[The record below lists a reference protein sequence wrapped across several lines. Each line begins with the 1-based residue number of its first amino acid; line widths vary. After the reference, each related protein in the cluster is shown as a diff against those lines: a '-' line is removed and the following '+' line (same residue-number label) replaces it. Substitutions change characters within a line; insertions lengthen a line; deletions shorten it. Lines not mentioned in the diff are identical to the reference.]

1 MKKMIN
7 KPENIVTEMIG
18 GMLKAF
24 PDYLEQV
31 GDLPVVKRKNKKEGK
46 VALISGGGSGHEPS
60 HAGFVGYG
68 MLDAA
73 VAGEVFTS
81 PSADKVY
88 EAIKAVDSGNGVLLI
103 IKNYSGDVMNFEMA
117 AEMAGM
123 EGIDVKKIIVN
134 DEAIKAVDSGN
145 GVLLIIKNYS
155 GDVMNF
161 EMAAEMA
168 GMEGIDVKK
177 IIVNDDIAVEN
188 STYTVGR
195 RGIAGT
201 VLVHKMVGAAAEKG
215 YSLDDL
221 EVLGNKVISRTK
233 TMGMSLKPCMVPT
246 TGKLSFELPED
257 EVEIGLGIHGEPG
270 TQNKVISRTKTMG
283 MSLKPCMVPTT
294 GKLSFELPEDEVEIG
309 LGIHGE
315 PGTHREKMQDAN
327 AHVDYLLD
335 KILKESELSENDEVA
350 VLVNGLGETT
360 LIELYI
366 INNRVSEVL
375 ANKNIKVYDTIVG
388 NYMTSLD
395 MGGFSIT
402 LVKLDDEMKELLKAK
417 ADTPLAN
424 KNIKVYD
431 TIVGNYMTSLDMGG
445 FSITLVKLDDEMKEL
460 LKAKAD
466 TPAFKR
472 F

>member
-123 EGIDVKKIIVN
+123 EGIN
-134 DEAIKAVDSGN
+134 
-145 GVLLIIKNYS
+145 
-155 GDVMNF
+155 
-161 EMAAEMA
+161 
-168 GMEGIDVKK
+168 VKK

-270 TQNKVISRTKTMG
+270 T
-283 MSLKPCMVPTT
+283 
-294 GKLSFELPEDEVEIG
+294 
-309 LGIHGE
+309 
-315 PGTHREKMQDAN
+315 HREKMQDAN

-335 KILKESELSENDEVA
+335 KILKESDLSENDEVA

-366 INNRVSEVL
+366 INNRISEV
-375 ANKNIKVYDTIVG
+375 
-388 NYMTSLD
+388 
-395 MGGFSIT
+395 
-402 LVKLDDEMKELLKAK
+402 
-417 ADTPLAN
+417 LAN

>member
-88 EAIKAVDSGNGVLLI
+88 EAIKVVDSGNGVLLI

-123 EGIDVKKIIVN
+123 EGIN
-134 DEAIKAVDSGN
+134 
-145 GVLLIIKNYS
+145 
-155 GDVMNF
+155 
-161 EMAAEMA
+161 
-168 GMEGIDVKK
+168 VKK

-221 EVLGNKVISRTK
+221 EVLG
-233 TMGMSLKPCMVPT
+233 
-246 TGKLSFELPED
+246 
-257 EVEIGLGIHGEPG
+257 
-270 TQNKVISRTKTMG
+270 NKVISRTKTMG

-417 ADTPLAN
+417 ADTP
-424 KNIKVYD
+424 
-431 TIVGNYMTSLDMGG
+431 
-445 FSITLVKLDDEMKEL
+445 
-460 LKAKAD
+460 
-466 TPAFKR
+466 AFKR

>member
-123 EGIDVKKIIVN
+123 EGIN
-134 DEAIKAVDSGN
+134 
-145 GVLLIIKNYS
+145 
-155 GDVMNF
+155 
-161 EMAAEMA
+161 
-168 GMEGIDVKK
+168 VKK

-215 YSLDDL
+215 YSLDEL
-221 EVLGNKVISRTK
+221 EVLG
-233 TMGMSLKPCMVPT
+233 
-246 TGKLSFELPED
+246 
-257 EVEIGLGIHGEPG
+257 
-270 TQNKVISRTKTMG
+270 NKVISRTKTMG

-402 LVKLDDEMKELLKAK
+402 LVKLDDEMKELLK
-417 ADTPLAN
+417 
-424 KNIKVYD
+424 
-431 TIVGNYMTSLDMGG
+431 S
-445 FSITLVKLDDEMKEL
+445 
-460 LKAKAD
+460 KAD

>member
-123 EGIDVKKIIVN
+123 EGIN
-134 DEAIKAVDSGN
+134 
-145 GVLLIIKNYS
+145 
-155 GDVMNF
+155 
-161 EMAAEMA
+161 
-168 GMEGIDVKK
+168 VKK

-215 YSLDDL
+215 YSLDEL
-221 EVLGNKVISRTK
+221 EVLG
-233 TMGMSLKPCMVPT
+233 
-246 TGKLSFELPED
+246 
-257 EVEIGLGIHGEPG
+257 
-270 TQNKVISRTKTMG
+270 NKVISRTKTMG

-327 AHVDYLLD
+327 THVDYLLD
-335 KILKESELSENDEVA
+335 KILKESDLSENDEVA

-417 ADTPLAN
+417 ADTP
-424 KNIKVYD
+424 
-431 TIVGNYMTSLDMGG
+431 
-445 FSITLVKLDDEMKEL
+445 
-460 LKAKAD
+460 
-466 TPAFKR
+466 AFKR

>member
-123 EGIDVKKIIVN
+123 EGIN
-134 DEAIKAVDSGN
+134 
-145 GVLLIIKNYS
+145 
-155 GDVMNF
+155 
-161 EMAAEMA
+161 
-168 GMEGIDVKK
+168 VKK

-270 TQNKVISRTKTMG
+270 I
-283 MSLKPCMVPTT
+283 
-294 GKLSFELPEDEVEIG
+294 
-309 LGIHGE
+309 
-315 PGTHREKMQDAN
+315 HREKMQDAN

-335 KILKESELSENDEVA
+335 KILKESELSKNDEVA

-417 ADTPLAN
+417 ADTP
-424 KNIKVYD
+424 
-431 TIVGNYMTSLDMGG
+431 
-445 FSITLVKLDDEMKEL
+445 
-460 LKAKAD
+460 
-466 TPAFKR
+466 AFKR

>member
-7 KPENIVTEMIG
+7 KPENIVTEMIN
-18 GMLKAF
+18 GMLKAY
-24 PDYLEQV
+24 PNYLKQV
-31 GDLPVVKRKNKKEGK
+31 EDLPVVIRKNKKDGK

-60 HAGFVGYG
+60 HAGFVGEG

-88 EAIKAVDSGNGVLLI
+88 EAIKAVDSGAGVLLI

-117 AEMAGM
+117 AEMAEM
-123 EGIDVKKIIVN
+123 EGINVKR
-134 DEAIKAVDSGN
+134 
-145 GVLLIIKNYS
+145 
-155 GDVMNF
+155 
-161 EMAAEMA
+161 
-168 GMEGIDVKK
+168 

-215 YSLDDL
+215 YSLDEL
-221 EVLGNKVISRTK
+221 ENFGNKVISRIK
-233 TMGMSLKPCMVPT
+233 TMGMA
-246 TGKLSFELPED
+246 
-257 EVEIGLGIHGEPG
+257 
-270 TQNKVISRTKTMG
+270 
-283 MSLKPCMVPTT
+283 LKPCMVPTT

-315 PGTHREKMQDAN
+315 PGTHREKIQTADV
-327 AHVDYLLD
+327 HVDYLLE
-335 KILKESELSENDEVA
+335 KLLKESDLKPEDEVA

-375 ANKNIKVYDTIVG
+375 AEKNIRVFDTIVG

-402 LVKLDDEMKELLKAK
+402 LVKLDDEMKEML
-417 ADTPLAN
+417 
-424 KNIKVYD
+424 
-431 TIVGNYMTSLDMGG
+431 G
-445 FSITLVKLDDEMKEL
+445 
-460 LKAKAD
+460 AKAD

>member
-1 MKKMIN
+1 
-7 KPENIVTEMIG
+7 
-18 GMLKAF
+18 
-24 PDYLEQV
+24 
-31 GDLPVVKRKNKKEGK
+31 
-46 VALISGGGSGHEPS
+46 
-60 HAGFVGYG
+60 

-73 VAGEVFTS
+73 VAGEVLTS

-123 EGIDVKKIIVN
+123 EGIN
-134 DEAIKAVDSGN
+134 
-145 GVLLIIKNYS
+145 
-155 GDVMNF
+155 
-161 EMAAEMA
+161 
-168 GMEGIDVKK
+168 VKK

-215 YSLDDL
+215 YSLDEL
-221 EVLGNKVISRTK
+221 EVLGNKVISRA
-233 TMGMSLKPCMVPT
+233 
-246 TGKLSFELPED
+246 
-257 EVEIGLGIHGEPG
+257 
-270 TQNKVISRTKTMG
+270 KTMG

-417 ADTPLAN
+417 ADTP
-424 KNIKVYD
+424 
-431 TIVGNYMTSLDMGG
+431 
-445 FSITLVKLDDEMKEL
+445 
-460 LKAKAD
+460 
-466 TPAFKR
+466 AFKR

>member
-123 EGIDVKKIIVN
+123 EEIN
-134 DEAIKAVDSGN
+134 
-145 GVLLIIKNYS
+145 
-155 GDVMNF
+155 
-161 EMAAEMA
+161 
-168 GMEGIDVKK
+168 VKK

-221 EVLGNKVISRTK
+221 EVLG
-233 TMGMSLKPCMVPT
+233 
-246 TGKLSFELPED
+246 
-257 EVEIGLGIHGEPG
+257 
-270 TQNKVISRTKTMG
+270 NKVISRTKTMG

-417 ADTPLAN
+417 ADTP
-424 KNIKVYD
+424 
-431 TIVGNYMTSLDMGG
+431 
-445 FSITLVKLDDEMKEL
+445 
-460 LKAKAD
+460 
-466 TPAFKR
+466 AFKR

>member
-123 EGIDVKKIIVN
+123 EGIN
-134 DEAIKAVDSGN
+134 
-145 GVLLIIKNYS
+145 
-155 GDVMNF
+155 
-161 EMAAEMA
+161 
-168 GMEGIDVKK
+168 VKK

-221 EVLGNKVISRTK
+221 EVLG
-233 TMGMSLKPCMVPT
+233 
-246 TGKLSFELPED
+246 
-257 EVEIGLGIHGEPG
+257 
-270 TQNKVISRTKTMG
+270 NKVISRTKTMG

-366 INNRVSEVL
+366 INNRISEV
-375 ANKNIKVYDTIVG
+375 
-388 NYMTSLD
+388 
-395 MGGFSIT
+395 
-402 LVKLDDEMKELLKAK
+402 
-417 ADTPLAN
+417 LAN

>member
-123 EGIDVKKIIVN
+123 EGIN
-134 DEAIKAVDSGN
+134 
-145 GVLLIIKNYS
+145 
-155 GDVMNF
+155 
-161 EMAAEMA
+161 
-168 GMEGIDVKK
+168 VKK

-270 TQNKVISRTKTMG
+270 T
-283 MSLKPCMVPTT
+283 
-294 GKLSFELPEDEVEIG
+294 
-309 LGIHGE
+309 
-315 PGTHREKMQDAN
+315 HREKMQDAN
-327 AHVDYLLD
+327 THVDYLLD

-402 LVKLDDEMKELLKAK
+402 LVKLDDEMKELLK
-417 ADTPLAN
+417 
-424 KNIKVYD
+424 
-431 TIVGNYMTSLDMGG
+431 S
-445 FSITLVKLDDEMKEL
+445 
-460 LKAKAD
+460 KAD

>member
-88 EAIKAVDSGNGVLLI
+88 EAIEAVDSGNGVLLI

-123 EGIDVKKIIVN
+123 EGIN
-134 DEAIKAVDSGN
+134 
-145 GVLLIIKNYS
+145 
-155 GDVMNF
+155 
-161 EMAAEMA
+161 
-168 GMEGIDVKK
+168 VKK

-215 YSLDDL
+215 YSLDEL
-221 EVLGNKVISRTK
+221 EVLG
-233 TMGMSLKPCMVPT
+233 
-246 TGKLSFELPED
+246 
-257 EVEIGLGIHGEPG
+257 
-270 TQNKVISRTKTMG
+270 NKVISRTKTMG

-417 ADTPLAN
+417 ADTP
-424 KNIKVYD
+424 
-431 TIVGNYMTSLDMGG
+431 
-445 FSITLVKLDDEMKEL
+445 
-460 LKAKAD
+460 
-466 TPAFKR
+466 AFKR

>member
-73 VAGEVFTS
+73 VVGEVFTS

-123 EGIDVKKIIVN
+123 EGIN
-134 DEAIKAVDSGN
+134 
-145 GVLLIIKNYS
+145 
-155 GDVMNF
+155 
-161 EMAAEMA
+161 
-168 GMEGIDVKK
+168 VKK

-215 YSLDDL
+215 YSLDEL
-221 EVLGNKVISRTK
+221 EVLGN
-233 TMGMSLKPCMVPT
+233 
-246 TGKLSFELPED
+246 E
-257 EVEIGLGIHGEPG
+257 
-270 TQNKVISRTKTMG
+270 VISRTKTMG

-417 ADTPLAN
+417 T
-424 KNIKVYD
+424 
-431 TIVGNYMTSLDMGG
+431 
-445 FSITLVKLDDEMKEL
+445 
-460 LKAKAD
+460 D

>member
-18 GMLKAF
+18 GMLKVF

-123 EGIDVKKIIVN
+123 EGIN
-134 DEAIKAVDSGN
+134 
-145 GVLLIIKNYS
+145 
-155 GDVMNF
+155 
-161 EMAAEMA
+161 
-168 GMEGIDVKK
+168 VKK

-221 EVLGNKVISRTK
+221 EVLG
-233 TMGMSLKPCMVPT
+233 
-246 TGKLSFELPED
+246 
-257 EVEIGLGIHGEPG
+257 
-270 TQNKVISRTKTMG
+270 NKVISRTKTMG

-417 ADTPLAN
+417 ADTP
-424 KNIKVYD
+424 
-431 TIVGNYMTSLDMGG
+431 
-445 FSITLVKLDDEMKEL
+445 
-460 LKAKAD
+460 
-466 TPAFKR
+466 AFKR

>member
-123 EGIDVKKIIVN
+123 EGIN
-134 DEAIKAVDSGN
+134 
-145 GVLLIIKNYS
+145 
-155 GDVMNF
+155 
-161 EMAAEMA
+161 
-168 GMEGIDVKK
+168 VKK

-201 VLVHKMVGAAAEKG
+201 VLVHKMVGAAAEKR
-215 YSLDDL
+215 YSLDEL
-221 EVLGNKVISRTK
+221 EVLG
-233 TMGMSLKPCMVPT
+233 
-246 TGKLSFELPED
+246 
-257 EVEIGLGIHGEPG
+257 
-270 TQNKVISRTKTMG
+270 NKVISRTKTMG

-327 AHVDYLLD
+327 THVDYLLD
-335 KILKESELSENDEVA
+335 KILKESDLSENDEVA

-417 ADTPLAN
+417 ADTP
-424 KNIKVYD
+424 
-431 TIVGNYMTSLDMGG
+431 
-445 FSITLVKLDDEMKEL
+445 
-460 LKAKAD
+460 
-466 TPAFKR
+466 AFKR

>member
-123 EGIDVKKIIVN
+123 EGIN
-134 DEAIKAVDSGN
+134 
-145 GVLLIIKNYS
+145 
-155 GDVMNF
+155 
-161 EMAAEMA
+161 
-168 GMEGIDVKK
+168 VKK

-270 TQNKVISRTKTMG
+270 T
-283 MSLKPCMVPTT
+283 
-294 GKLSFELPEDEVEIG
+294 
-309 LGIHGE
+309 
-315 PGTHREKMQDAN
+315 HREKMQDAN

-335 KILKESELSENDEVA
+335 KILKESELSENDELA

-417 ADTPLAN
+417 ADTP
-424 KNIKVYD
+424 
-431 TIVGNYMTSLDMGG
+431 
-445 FSITLVKLDDEMKEL
+445 
-460 LKAKAD
+460 
-466 TPAFKR
+466 AFKR

>member
-7 KPENIVTEMIG
+7 KPENIVNEMVA
-18 GMLKAF
+18 GMIKAY
-24 PDYLEQV
+24 PNTLETV
-31 GDLPVVKRKNKKEGK
+31 NDMPIVVRKEKKSGK
-46 VALISGGGSGHEPS
+46 VALVSGGGSGHEPS

-68 MLDAA
+68 MLDGA

-88 EAIKAVDSGNGVLLI
+88 EAIKAVNGGAGVLLV

-123 EGIDVKKIIVN
+123 EDIPVKRIIV
-134 DEAIKAVDSGN
+134 D
-145 GVLLIIKNYS
+145 
-155 GDVMNF
+155 
-161 EMAAEMA
+161 
-168 GMEGIDVKK
+168 
-177 IIVNDDIAVEN
+177 DDIAVEN

-201 VLVHKMVGAAAEKG
+201 VLVHKIVGAAAEKG

-221 EVLGNKVISRTK
+221 ETLGNKVISNLK
-233 TMGMSLKPCMVPT
+233 TMGMSLKPCLVPT
-246 TGKLSFELPED
+246 TGKLSFELA
-257 EVEIGLGIHGEPG
+257 
-270 TQNKVISRTKTMG
+270 
-283 MSLKPCMVPTT
+283 
-294 GKLSFELPEDEVEIG
+294 EDEVEIG

-315 PGTHREKMQDAN
+315 PGTHREKFQGAD

-335 KILKESELSENDEVA
+335 KILAESKVDGEEVA

-360 LIELYI
+360 LMELFI
-366 INNRVSEVL
+366 INNRVADVL
-375 ANKNIKVYDTIVG
+375 KEKNIKVVDTIVG

-395 MGGFSIT
+395 MGGFSISI
-402 LVKLDDEMKELLKAK
+402 LKLDTEMKELL
-417 ADTPLAN
+417 
-424 KNIKVYD
+424 
-431 TIVGNYMTSLDMGG
+431 M
-445 FSITLVKLDDEMKEL
+445 
-460 LKAKAD
+460 AKAD

>member
-123 EGIDVKKIIVN
+123 EGIN
-134 DEAIKAVDSGN
+134 
-145 GVLLIIKNYS
+145 
-155 GDVMNF
+155 
-161 EMAAEMA
+161 
-168 GMEGIDVKK
+168 VKK

-201 VLVHKMVGAAAEKG
+201 VLVHKMVGAAAEKR
-215 YSLDDL
+215 YSLDEL
-221 EVLGNKVISRTK
+221 EVLG
-233 TMGMSLKPCMVPT
+233 
-246 TGKLSFELPED
+246 
-257 EVEIGLGIHGEPG
+257 
-270 TQNKVISRTKTMG
+270 NKVISRTKTMG

-417 ADTPLAN
+417 ADTP
-424 KNIKVYD
+424 
-431 TIVGNYMTSLDMGG
+431 
-445 FSITLVKLDDEMKEL
+445 
-460 LKAKAD
+460 
-466 TPAFKR
+466 AFKR

>member
-88 EAIKAVDSGNGVLLI
+88 
-103 IKNYSGDVMNFEMA
+103 
-117 AEMAGM
+117 
-123 EGIDVKKIIVN
+123 
-134 DEAIKAVDSGN
+134 EAIKAVDSGN

-270 TQNKVISRTKTMG
+270 T
-283 MSLKPCMVPTT
+283 
-294 GKLSFELPEDEVEIG
+294 
-309 LGIHGE
+309 
-315 PGTHREKMQDAN
+315 HREKMQDAN

-335 KILKESELSENDEVA
+335 KILKESELTENDEVA

-417 ADTPLAN
+417 ADTP
-424 KNIKVYD
+424 
-431 TIVGNYMTSLDMGG
+431 
-445 FSITLVKLDDEMKEL
+445 
-460 LKAKAD
+460 
-466 TPAFKR
+466 AFKR

>member
-123 EGIDVKKIIVN
+123 EGIN
-134 DEAIKAVDSGN
+134 
-145 GVLLIIKNYS
+145 
-155 GDVMNF
+155 
-161 EMAAEMA
+161 
-168 GMEGIDVKK
+168 VKK

-215 YSLDDL
+215 YSLDEL
-221 EVLGNKVISRTK
+221 EVLG
-233 TMGMSLKPCMVPT
+233 
-246 TGKLSFELPED
+246 
-257 EVEIGLGIHGEPG
+257 
-270 TQNKVISRTKTMG
+270 NKVISRTKTMG

-335 KILKESELSENDEVA
+335 KILKESDLSENDEVA

-375 ANKNIKVYDTIVG
+375 
-388 NYMTSLD
+388 S
-395 MGGFSIT
+395 
-402 LVKLDDEMKELLKAK
+402 
-417 ADTPLAN
+417 N